1 MAKKQITTETSKKEA
16 QTTSITISKEVAARL
31 NKLKGEKLTQS
42 AILTYLLDN
51 LEFRF
56 PLDGKAKAEKQLRE
70 WLTFGFD
77 KKITATELKKAANVN
92 YPNCEL
98 IIKAYQNEVDNF
110 NNQISK

>member
-42 AILTYLLDN
+42 TILTYLMDSLESRLD
-51 LEFRF
+51 LGGE
-56 PLDGKAKAEKQLRE
+56 AQAEKTLRA
-70 WLTFGFD
+70 WLVFGYD
-77 KKITATELKKAANVN
+77 AKISATELRKALGINLNTCKKVIA
-92 YPNCEL
+92 
-98 IIKAYQNEVDNF
+98 AYQNEVDNF